1 MIDFGQFPC
10 IIQIIV
16 FLLTLVSLDVDDSKK
31 FSLMFMSYWIVSILM
46 LFIYHTFNAGGAN

>member
-16 FLLTLVSLDVDDSKK
+16 FLLTLVSMDVDDSKK

>member
-46 LFIYHTFNAGGAN
+46 LFIYHALNAGGAN

>member
-1 MIDFGQFPC
+1 MIDFRQFPC

-16 FLLTLVSLDVDDSKK
+16 FLLTLVSLGVDDGKK

-46 LFIYHTFNAGGAN
+46 LFIYHALNAGGAN